1 MLHPLHFQAMPYH
14 DPTGDIMAFRQFCL
28 IADKIEA
35 DPSLLGIPLANID
48 RWLGNGHWAK
58 RELNQWRAWIQEAQR
73 SSEGQRRLL
82 ELLRDDSEEARD
94 WKGYDPFPGV
104 LTKIEMSPFEWT
116 SRH

>member
-1 MLHPLHFQAMPYH
+1 MPYH
-14 DPTGDIMAFRQFCL
+14 DPTGDLMAYRQFCL

-35 DPSLLGIPLANID
+35 APALLEIPLANIS

-58 RELNQWRAWIQEAQR
+58 RELGQWQTWIEEARHSAPALQ
-73 SSEGQRRLL
+73 QLL
-82 ELLRDDSEEARD
+82 HLLRDDSEEARD

-104 LTKIEMSPFEWT
+104 LMEEELASLTWT